1 MQNSNSTLTFV
12 MNYVYRAIDTGM
24 NNIREKKAIQALK
37 ERNTFFERNCKYN
50 LLSYLS
56 AIDDYNEYY
65 NPSYYER
72 IINKE
77 DEWRRIPR
85 INNFSKPK
93 LINYY

>member
-1 MQNSNSTLTFV
+1 MQNYNSIQTFA
-12 MNYVYRAIDTGM
+12 MNYVYRAINTSVI
-24 NNIREKKAIQALK
+24 NVREKIAIQSLK
-37 ERNTFFERNCKYN
+37 ERNTFFERNYKYN

-56 AIDDYNEYY
+56 AIDDYNEFYK
-65 NPSYYER
+65 PSYYEK

-77 DEWRRIPR
+77 NEWRHLPR